1 LSNSKVIDQF
11 VKQGAM
17 AKIIVSLDD
26 NLIKVVPLNKDRMT
40 LGRRP
45 YNDIVV
51 DNLAVSGEH
60 AALQVIGHDYFI
72 EDLNSTN
79 GTYINEQK
87 IKRQILK
94 NGDTIEIGKYAI
106 RYVQDGANSS
116 SAASNKA
123 NASINTDD
131 EKPVEEK
138 KPLFEQTKF
147 AEAYVA
153 IKILSGASTGKEL
166 PLVKIVTTIGKPGEA
181 VIAITKRPKSYMVAH
196 VEGATRPSVNGVSFG
211 IDAVPLKNGDLFELA
226 GTAMQFIQN

>member
-1 LSNSKVIDQF
+1 
-11 VKQGAM
+11 M

-26 NLIKVVPLNKDRMT
+26 NLIKVVALNKDRMT

-87 IKRQILK
+87 VKRQILK
-94 NGDTIEIGKYAI
+94 NGDTIEIGKCAI
-106 RYVQDGANSS
+106 KYVQDGVSTNP
-116 SAASNKA
+116 AAL
-123 NASINTDD
+123 NAIDALLNDDD
-131 EKPVEEK
+131 ETPAEEK

-153 IKILSGASTGKEL
+153 IKILSGPSTGKEL

-196 VEGATRPSVNGVSFG
+196 VEGATRPSLNGVSFG
-211 IDAVPLKNGDLFELA
+211 LDAVPLKNGDLFELA
-226 GTAMQFIQN
+226 GIAMQFIQN

>member
-1 LSNSKVIDQF
+1 
-11 VKQGAM
+11 M

-26 NLIKVVPLNKDRMT
+26 NMIKVVPLNKERMT

-60 AALQVIGHDYFI
+60 AALQVIGHEYFI

-79 GTYINEQK
+79 GTFINEQK

-94 NGDTIEIGKYAI
+94 NGDLIEIGKYAI
-106 RYVQDGANSS
+106 KYVQDDANPLSTAMS
-116 SAASNKA
+116 EADLAIEAANNKPIGD
-123 NASINTDD
+123 NRQH
-131 EKPVEEK
+131 
-138 KPLFEQTKF
+138 FESTKF

-181 VIAITKRPKSYMVAH
+181 VIAITKRPRHYMVAH
-196 VEGATRPSVNGVSFG
+196 VEGAMRPSLNGVTFG
-211 IDAVPLKNGDLFELA
+211 IDAVPLKNGDLFELG

>member
-1 LSNSKVIDQF
+1 
-11 VKQGAM
+11 M
-17 AKIIVSLDD
+17 
-26 NLIKVVPLNKDRMT
+26 IKVVPLNKDRMT

-60 AALQVIGHDYFI
+60 AALQVIGHEYFI

-79 GTYINEQK
+79 GTFINEQK

-94 NGDTIEIGKYAI
+94 NGDIIEIGKYAI
-106 RYVQDGANSS
+106 KYVQDGANPLSTS
-116 SAASNKA
+116 MSEAGLAIDAANNEYEVGKRQ
-123 NASINTDD
+123 
-131 EKPVEEK
+131 
-138 KPLFEQTKF
+138 LFENTKF

-166 PLVKIVTTIGKPGEA
+166 PLVKVVTTIGKPGEA
-181 VIAITKRPKSYMVAH
+181 VVAITKRPKSYVVAH
-196 VEGATRPSVNGVSFG
+196 VEGATRPTLNGVTFG

>member
-1 LSNSKVIDQF
+1 
-11 VKQGAM
+11 M

-87 IKRQILK
+87 VKRQILK

-106 RYVQDGANSS
+106 RYVQDGASS
-116 SAASNKA
+116 QSAALNTG
-123 NASINTDD
+123 NATLTVND

-196 VEGATRPSVNGVSFG
+196 VEGATRPSLNGVSFG

>member
-1 LSNSKVIDQF
+1 
-11 VKQGAM
+11 M

-26 NLIKVVPLNKDRMT
+26 NLIKIVPLNKDRMT

-72 EDLNSTN
+72 EDLSSTN

-87 IKRQILK
+87 VKRQILK

-106 RYVQDGANSS
+106 KYVQDGVTSQ
-116 SAASNKA
+116 SAALNPV
-123 NASINTDD
+123 NASLNVSD
-131 EKPVEEK
+131 EKIVEEK

-196 VEGATRPSVNGVSFG
+196 VEGATRPSLNGVSFG

>member
-1 LSNSKVIDQF
+1 
-11 VKQGAM
+11 M

-60 AALQVIGHDYFI
+60 AALQVIGRDYFI

-87 IKRQILK
+87 VKRQILK

-106 RYVQDGANSS
+106 RYVQDGA
-116 SAASNKA
+116 SAMTAA
-123 NASINTDD
+123 LNAATAEVIAAD
-131 EKPVEEK
+131 EKQVEEK

-181 VIAITKRPKSYMVAH
+181 LIAITKRPKSYMVAH
-196 VEGATRPSVNGVSFG
+196 VEGAIRPSLNGVTFG

>member
-1 LSNSKVIDQF
+1 
-11 VKQGAM
+11 M

-26 NLIKVVPLNKDRMT
+26 KLIKVIPLNKDRMT

-60 AALQVIGHDYFI
+60 AALQVIGQDYFI

-94 NGDTIEIGKYAI
+94 NGDVIEIGKYAI
-106 RYVQDGANSS
+106 QYVQDGLATPTALNVNTSE
-116 SAASNKA
+116 
-123 NASINTDD
+123 NAFEAFAEPSLG
-131 EKPVEEK
+131 EK
-138 KPLFEQTKF
+138 KPVFEQTKF

-153 IKILSGASTGKEL
+153 IKILSGVSTGKEL
-166 PLVKIVTTIGKPGEA
+166 PLMKIVTTIGKPGEA
-181 VIAITKRPKSYMVAH
+181 VIAITKRPNSYMVAH
-196 VEGATRPSVNGVSFG
+196 VEGAVRPSLNGVSFG

-226 GTAMQFIQN
+226 GIAMQFIQT

>member
-1 LSNSKVIDQF
+1 
-11 VKQGAM
+11 M
-17 AKIIVSLDD
+17 
-26 NLIKVVPLNKDRMT
+26 IKVVPLNKDRMT

-60 AALQVIGHDYFI
+60 AALQVIGHEYFI

-79 GTYINEQK
+79 GTFVNEQK

-106 RYVQDGANSS
+106 KYVQDGANPL
-116 SAASNKA
+116 SASMSEADLAIDDSN
-123 NASINTDD
+123 NEPEV
-131 EKPVEEK
+131 EKRQ
-138 KPLFEQTKF
+138 LFENTKF

-166 PLVKIVTTIGKPGEA
+166 PLVKVVTTIGKPGEA
-181 VIAITKRPKSYMVAH
+181 VVAITKRPKSYVVAH
-196 VEGATRPSVNGVSFG
+196 VEGATRPTLNGVTFG

>member
-1 LSNSKVIDQF
+1 
-11 VKQGAM
+11 M
-17 AKIIVSLDD
+17 
-26 NLIKVVPLNKDRMT
+26 IKVVPLNKDRMT

-60 AALQVIGHDYFI
+60 AALQVIGHEYFI

-79 GTYINEQK
+79 GTFVNEQK

-106 RYVQDGANSS
+106 KYVQDGTNPLSTSMSEADL
-116 SAASNKA
+116 AIDASNNEPEVGKRQ
-123 NASINTDD
+123 
-131 EKPVEEK
+131 
-138 KPLFEQTKF
+138 LFENTKF

-153 IKILSGASTGKEL
+153 IKILSGASSGKEL
-166 PLVKIVTTIGKPGEA
+166 PLVKVVTTIGKPGEA
-181 VIAITKRPKSYMVAH
+181 VVAITKRPKSYVVAH
-196 VEGATRPSVNGVSFG
+196 VEGATRPTLNGVTFG

>member
-1 LSNSKVIDQF
+1 
-11 VKQGAM
+11 M

-60 AALQVIGHDYFI
+60 AALQVIGNDYFI

-79 GTYINEQK
+79 GIYINEQK
-87 IKRQILK
+87 VKRQILK
-94 NGDTIEIGKYAI
+94 NGDNIEIGKYAI
-106 RYVQDGANSS
+106 KYVKDGANPQST
-116 SAASNKA
+116 ALTDGDLALDDAGGAS
-123 NASINTDD
+123 
-131 EKPVEEK
+131 VEDK
-138 KPLFEQTKF
+138 KPLFEHTKF

-166 PLVKIVTTIGKPGEA
+166 PLVKVVTTIGKPGEA
-181 VIAITKRPKSYMVAH
+181 VIAITKRPKSYMIAH
-196 VEGATRPSVNGVSFG
+196 VEGATRPSLNGVSFG

>member
-1 LSNSKVIDQF
+1 
-11 VKQGAM
+11 M

-26 NLIKVVPLNKDRMT
+26 KLIKVIPLNKDRMT

-60 AALQVIGHDYFI
+60 AALQVIGQDYFI

-94 NGDTIEIGKYAI
+94 NGDVIEIGKYAI
-106 RYVQDGANSS
+106 KYVQDGLATATMALNAND
-116 SAASNKA
+116 ALLEDKA
-123 NASINTDD
+123 ELLA
-131 EKPVEEK
+131 EEK
-138 KPLFEQTKF
+138 RPLFEQTKF

-153 IKILSGASTGKEL
+153 IKILSGVSTGKEL
-166 PLVKIVTTIGKPGEA
+166 PLIKVVTTIGKPGEA
-181 VIAITKRPKSYMVAH
+181 VIAITKRPNSYMVAH
-196 VEGATRPSVNGVSFG
+196 VEGAVRPSLNGVSFG

-226 GTAMQFIQN
+226 GTAMQFIQT

>member
-1 LSNSKVIDQF
+1 
-11 VKQGAM
+11 M
-17 AKIIVSLDD
+17 PKIIVSLDD

-60 AALQVIGHDYFI
+60 AALQVIGSDYFI

-79 GTYINEQK
+79 GIFINEQK
-87 IKRQILK
+87 VKRQILK

-106 RYVQDGANSS
+106 RYVQDGASS
-116 SAASNKA
+116 QAEALNAGNA
-123 NASINTDD
+123 NPNDSD
-131 EKPVEEK
+131 ENHVEEK
-138 KPLFEQTKF
+138 KPLFERTKF

-196 VEGATRPSVNGVSFG
+196 VEGATRPTLNGVSFG

>member
-1 LSNSKVIDQF
+1 
-11 VKQGAM
+11 M

-26 NLIKVVPLNKDRMT
+26 NMIKVVPLNKDRMT

-60 AALQVIGHDYFI
+60 AALQVIGHEYFI

-79 GTYINEQK
+79 GTFINEQK

-106 RYVQDGANSS
+106 KYVQDGENPLSTAMSE
-116 SAASNKA
+116 ADVAIETAKHA
-123 NASINTDD
+123 PKV
-131 EKPVEEK
+131 EKRQ
-138 KPLFEQTKF
+138 LFENTKF

-166 PLVKIVTTIGKPGEA
+166 PLVKVVTTIGKPGEA

-196 VEGATRPSVNGVSFG
+196 VEGATRPTLNGVTFG
-211 IDAVPLKNGDLFELA
+211 IDAIPLKNGDLIELA

>member
-1 LSNSKVIDQF
+1 
-11 VKQGAM
+11 M

-26 NLIKVVPLNKDRMT
+26 NLIKIVPLNKDRMT

-87 IKRQILK
+87 VKRQILK

-106 RYVQDGANSS
+106 KYVQDGVTSQ
-116 SAASNKA
+116 SAAL
-123 NASINTDD
+123 NTVKSSLSVNG
-131 EKPVEEK
+131 EKSVEGK
-138 KPLFEQTKF
+138 RPLFEQTKF

-196 VEGATRPSVNGVSFG
+196 VEGSTRPSLNGVSFG

>member
-1 LSNSKVIDQF
+1 
-11 VKQGAM
+11 M

-26 NLIKVVPLNKDRMT
+26 NLIKIVPLNKDRMT

-106 RYVQDGANSS
+106 KYVQDGATSQ
-116 SAASNKA
+116 SAALNPVS
-123 NASINTDD
+123 ASLNVKD
-131 EKPVEEK
+131 EKLVEEK

-196 VEGATRPSVNGVSFG
+196 VEGATRPSLNGVSFG

>member
-1 LSNSKVIDQF
+1 
-11 VKQGAM
+11 M

-26 NLIKVVPLNKDRMT
+26 NMIKVVPLNKDRMT

-60 AALQVIGHDYFI
+60 AALQVIGHEYFI

-79 GTYINEQK
+79 GTFINEQK

-106 RYVQDGANSS
+106 KYVQDGTNPLSTSMSEADL
-116 SAASNKA
+116 AIDASNNEPEVGKRQ
-123 NASINTDD
+123 
-131 EKPVEEK
+131 
-138 KPLFEQTKF
+138 LFENTKF

-153 IKILSGASTGKEL
+153 IKILSGASSGKEL
-166 PLVKIVTTIGKPGEA
+166 PLVKVVTTIGKPGEA
-181 VIAITKRPKSYMVAH
+181 VVAITKRPKSYVVAH
-196 VEGATRPSVNGVSFG
+196 VEGATRPTLNGVTFG

>member
-1 LSNSKVIDQF
+1 
-11 VKQGAM
+11 M
-17 AKIIVSLDD
+17 
-26 NLIKVVPLNKDRMT
+26 IKVVPLNKDRMT

-60 AALQVIGHDYFI
+60 AALQVIGHEYFI

-79 GTYINEQK
+79 GTFINEQK

-106 RYVQDGANSS
+106 KYVQDGENPLSTAMSE
-116 SAASNKA
+116 ADVAIETAKHA
-123 NASINTDD
+123 PKV
-131 EKPVEEK
+131 EKRQ
-138 KPLFEQTKF
+138 LFENTKF

-166 PLVKIVTTIGKPGEA
+166 PLVKVVTTIGKPGEA

-196 VEGATRPSVNGVSFG
+196 VEGATRPTLNGVTFG
-211 IDAVPLKNGDLFELA
+211 IDAIPLKNGDLIELA

>member
-1 LSNSKVIDQF
+1 
-11 VKQGAM
+11 M

-26 NLIKVVPLNKDRMT
+26 NMIKVVPLNKDRMT

-60 AALQVIGHDYFI
+60 AALQVIGHEYFI

-79 GTYINEQK
+79 GTFINEQK

-106 RYVQDGANSS
+106 KYVQDGENPLSTAMSE
-116 SAASNKA
+116 ADVAIETAKHA
-123 NASINTDD
+123 PEV
-131 EKPVEEK
+131 EKRQ
-138 KPLFEQTKF
+138 LFENTKF

-166 PLVKIVTTIGKPGEA
+166 PLVKVVTTIGKPGEA

-196 VEGATRPSVNGVSFG
+196 VEGATRPTLNGVTFG
-211 IDAVPLKNGDLFELA
+211 IDAIPLKNGDLIELA

>member
-1 LSNSKVIDQF
+1 
-11 VKQGAM
+11 M
-17 AKIIVSLDD
+17 PKIIVSLDGH
-26 NLIKVVPLNKDRMT
+26 LIKVVPLNKDRMT

-60 AALQVIGHDYFI
+60 AALQVIGNDYFV

-79 GTYINEQK
+79 GIFINEQK
-87 IKRQILK
+87 VKRQILK
-94 NGDTIEIGKYAI
+94 NGDTIEIGKYAV
-106 RYVQDGANSS
+106 RYVQDGVSTVPSESS
-116 SAASNKA
+116 TQ
-123 NASINTDD
+123 NATHNVSKQSPIDD
-131 EKPVEEK
+131 K
-138 KPLFEQTKF
+138 KPLFERTRF
-147 AEAYVA
+147 TEAYAA

-181 VIAITKRPKSYMVAH
+181 VIAVTKRPKSYMVAH
-196 VEGATRPSVNGVSFG
+196 VEGATRPTLNGVSFG

>member
-1 LSNSKVIDQF
+1 
-11 VKQGAM
+11 M
-17 AKIIVSLDD
+17 
-26 NLIKVVPLNKDRMT
+26 IKVVPLNKDRMT

-60 AALQVIGHDYFI
+60 AALQVIGHEYFI

-79 GTYINEQK
+79 GTFINEQK

-106 RYVQDGANSS
+106 KYVQDGENPLSTAMSEADVAIETANH
-116 SAASNKA
+116 APEV
-123 NASINTDD
+123 
-131 EKPVEEK
+131 EKRQ
-138 KPLFEQTKF
+138 LFENTKF

-166 PLVKIVTTIGKPGEA
+166 PLVKVVTTIGKPGEA

-196 VEGATRPSVNGVSFG
+196 VEGATRPTLNGVTFG
-211 IDAVPLKNGDLFELA
+211 IDAIPLKNGDLIELA

>member
-1 LSNSKVIDQF
+1 
-11 VKQGAM
+11 M

-60 AALQVIGHDYFI
+60 AALQVIGRDYFI

-87 IKRQILK
+87 VKRQILK

-106 RYVQDGANSS
+106 KYVQDGFQSQASVSNATDSS
-116 SAASNKA
+116 HNVE
-123 NASINTDD
+123 D
-131 EKPVEEK
+131 EKLSEEK

-196 VEGATRPSVNGVSFG
+196 VEGAIRPSLNGVSFG
-211 IDAVPLKNGDLFELA
+211 IDAVPIKNGDLFELA

>member
-1 LSNSKVIDQF
+1 
-11 VKQGAM
+11 M

-26 NLIKVVPLNKDRMT
+26 SMIKVVPLNKERMT

-60 AALQVIGHDYFI
+60 AALQVIGNEYFI

-79 GTYINEQK
+79 GTFINEQK

-106 RYVQDGANSS
+106 RYVQD
-116 SAASNKA
+116 SADPHSTALTDVDAAIVASATK
-123 NASINTDD
+123 TDP
-131 EKPVEEK
+131 EKRQ
-138 KPLFEQTKF
+138 LFENTKF

-153 IKILSGASTGKEL
+153 IKILSGASMGKEL
-166 PLVKIVTTIGKPGEA
+166 PLVKVVTTIGKPGEA

-196 VEGATRPSVNGVSFG
+196 VEGSVRPSLNGVTFG

>member
-1 LSNSKVIDQF
+1 
-11 VKQGAM
+11 M

-106 RYVQDGANSS
+106 RYVQDGASS
-116 SAASNKA
+116 QTATSNKA
-123 NASINTDD
+123 NASLNTDD
-131 EKPVEEK
+131 EKSAEEK

-196 VEGATRPSVNGVSFG
+196 VEGATRPSLNGVSFG

>member
-1 LSNSKVIDQF
+1 
-11 VKQGAM
+11 M

-26 NLIKVVPLNKDRMT
+26 NLIKVIPLNKDRMT

-60 AALQVIGHDYFI
+60 AALQVIGNEYFI

-87 IKRQILK
+87 VKRQILK
-94 NGDTIEIGKYAI
+94 NGDSIEIGKYAI
-106 RYVQDGANSS
+106 KYVKDGANQQSTELIS
-116 SAASNKA
+116 GDLALDDSGGAS
-123 NASINTDD
+123 
-131 EKPVEEK
+131 VEDK
-138 KPLFEQTKF
+138 KPLFEHTKF

-196 VEGATRPSVNGVSFG
+196 VEGATRPSLNGVSFG

>member
-1 LSNSKVIDQF
+1 
-11 VKQGAM
+11 M

-87 IKRQILK
+87 VKRQILK

-106 RYVQDGANSS
+106 KYVQDGVPSQPSALSPTDSS
-116 SAASNKA
+116 QNV
-123 NASINTDD
+123 DD
-131 EKPVEEK
+131 EKSADEK

-196 VEGATRPSVNGVSFG
+196 VEGAIRPSLNGVSFG
-211 IDAVPLKNGDLFELA
+211 IDAVPIKNGDLFELA

>member
-1 LSNSKVIDQF
+1 
-11 VKQGAM
+11 M

-106 RYVQDGANSS
+106 RYVQDGVSS
-116 SAASNKA
+116 QSATLNKA
-123 NASINTDD
+123 NASIDTDD

-196 VEGATRPSVNGVSFG
+196 VEGATRPSLNGVSFG

>member
-1 LSNSKVIDQF
+1 
-11 VKQGAM
+11 M

-26 NLIKVVPLNKDRMT
+26 NMIKVVPLDKDRMT

-60 AALQVIGHDYFI
+60 AALQVIGHEYFI

-79 GTYINEQK
+79 GTFINEQK

-106 RYVQDGANSS
+106 KYVQDGENPLSTAMSE
-116 SAASNKA
+116 ADVAIETAKHA
-123 NASINTDD
+123 PKV
-131 EKPVEEK
+131 EKRQ
-138 KPLFEQTKF
+138 LFENTKF

-166 PLVKIVTTIGKPGEA
+166 PLVKVVTTIGKPGEA

-196 VEGATRPSVNGVSFG
+196 VEGATRPTLNGVTFG
-211 IDAVPLKNGDLFELA
+211 IDAIPLKNGDLIELA

>member
-1 LSNSKVIDQF
+1 
-11 VKQGAM
+11 M

-26 NLIKVVPLNKDRMT
+26 NMIKVVPLNKDRMT

-60 AALQVIGHDYFI
+60 AALQVIGHEYFI

-79 GTYINEQK
+79 GTFINEQK

-106 RYVQDGANSS
+106 KYVQDGANPLSTS
-116 SAASNKA
+116 MSEADLAIDAANNESEVGKRQ
-123 NASINTDD
+123 
-131 EKPVEEK
+131 
-138 KPLFEQTKF
+138 LFENTKF

-166 PLVKIVTTIGKPGEA
+166 PLVKVVTTIGKPGEA
-181 VIAITKRPKSYMVAH
+181 VVAITKRPKSYVVAH
-196 VEGATRPSVNGVSFG
+196 VEGATRPTLNGVTFG

>member
-1 LSNSKVIDQF
+1 
-11 VKQGAM
+11 M

-26 NLIKVVPLNKDRMT
+26 NLIKVVLLDKDRMT

-60 AALQVIGHDYFI
+60 AALQIIGHDYFI

-94 NGDTIEIGKYAI
+94 NGDNIEIGKYAI
-106 RYVQDGANSS
+106 KYVQDGISPPSS
-116 SAASNKA
+116 EVHA
-123 NASINTDD
+123 DD
-131 EKPVEEK
+131 ADLDNNGDQPAEEK

-181 VIAITKRPKSYMVAH
+181 VIAITKRPKGYMVAH
-196 VEGATRPSVNGVSFG
+196 VEGATRPSLNGVSFG